1 MAAPT
6 TYTVQVDVTDNR
18 REVLDLPA
26 KILAIT
32 IAAAGPGGGNPVIE
46 LRSTALKPLELWLA
60 ANGYEE
66 AIIEVYDAIAG
77 VGQVR
82 RA

>member
-1 MAAPT
+1 MAAPMH
-6 TYTVQVDVTDNR
+6 YIVQIDVTDNS
-18 REVLDLPA
+18 REALDLPS

-32 IAAAGPGGGNPVIE
+32 LAAAGPGDGNPVIE

-66 AIIEVYDAIAG
+66 AIEEWESVAG
-77 VGQVR
+77 VGKVR
-82 RA
+82 RR